1 MHALVEARRLE
12 DAGRSLDAIQHL
24 TRINRVARD
33 ASVEEHLVGLRHRA
47 FPAVARRPVVDLPP
61 PIASQPATPGLHE
74 TSAADL
80 DPDVVREAMARQ
92 GCVMIRG
99 LLPEAEASELADGID
114 AALDAYDS
122 YDGST
127 ASDGWYAP
135 FEPQPGAYRVG
146 GRRKWVRA
154 SGALW
159 TADSPRMLFALTDL
173 LETTGIGTLAT
184 EYLGERPAL
193 SANKCTLRRV
203 PTTASP
209 GWHQDGAFLG
219 EDVRSLNLWLA
230 LGHCGVDAP
239 GLDIVPRR
247 LDGVVEAG
255 TEGAIFDWSVAPD
268 VVERVAAD
276 APVVRPEFAPG
287 DALLFDH
294 LLLHST
300 AIEETM
306 TRERHAMETWMFA
319 PSAYPEGQIPLV
331 Y

>member
-1 MHALVEARRLE
+1 M
-12 DAGRSLDAIQHL
+12 SP
-24 TRINRVARD
+24 ARD
-33 ASVEEHLVGLRHRA
+33 GKGPVWRRTAASLSPGSRLFESTGPAATTQTSAEWPPAWDDPFPGEEGIPAITPDRIDGAVVGGAIVHHGCLRIDGLLRADDVAHFVAAIDEAFAARERWLAATEAGTDLDESVFAPFAPGRDRAEGFGRNGYIRTVDVPASLADLASAFHRTGLVAAIAEHLGEH
-47 FPAVARRPVVDLPP
+47 PA
-61 PIASQPATPGLHE
+61 
-74 TSAADL
+74 
-80 DPDVVREAMARQ
+80 
-92 GCVMIRG
+92 MI
-99 LLPEAEASELADGID
+99 
-114 AALDAYDS
+114 
-122 YDGST
+122 
-127 ASDGWYAP
+127 
-135 FEPQPGAYRVG
+135 
-146 GRRKWVRA
+146 
-154 SGALW
+154 
-159 TADSPRMLFALTDL
+159 
-173 LETTGIGTLAT
+173 
-184 EYLGERPAL
+184 
-193 SANKCTLRRV
+193 ANKWALRSTPSGKV
-203 PTTASP
+203 A
-209 GWHQDGAFLG
+209 GDFHQDGAFLG

-230 LGHCGVDAP
+230 LGHCGIDAP

-331 Y
+331 F